1 MCPDCPPPTHTPC
14 FVCLQGIFVEKHF
27 EPDAQLSFSLVEED
41 PVTKQ
46 PVRMRGGTQEGL
58 WGGGTQARGGGYI

>member
-1 MCPDCPPPTHTPC
+1 LFTGVP
-14 FVCLQGIFVEKHF
+14 LQGIFVEKHF

-46 PVRMRGGTQEGL
+46 PVSALRVILRKYSL
-58 WGGGTQARGGGYI
+58 

>member
-1 MCPDCPPPTHTPC
+1 LC
-14 FVCLQGIFVEKHF
+14 VLQGIFVEKHF

-46 PVRMRGGTQEGL
+46 PVSTAQLGVEAWRVSCGAQTADVSATRI
-58 WGGGTQARGGGYI
+58 WC